1 MQLLTSMAKNGAD
14 LEHSLQLDQ
23 QDQFNLHCLC
33 SFDDYALM
41 RADLDAW
48 QAMRATNFVKVFK
61 DKAKVSLLGYAL
73 VRDMTTSLSIVQLLN
88 NANIKYYHI
97 GALDYQVSVIIDEQ
111 YMELAVRLLHQH
123 YRLSDEK
130 HEVKRGLA
138 PAIVA

>member
-1 MQLLTSMAKNGAD
+1 
-14 LEHSLQLDQ
+14 
-23 QDQFNLHCLC
+23 
-33 SFDDYALM
+33 M

-73 VRDMTTSLSIVQLLN
+73 VRDMVTSMSIVQLLQE
-88 NANIKYYHI
+88 ANIKYYHI

-111 YMELAVRLLHQH
+111 YMELAVRLLHQ
-123 YRLSDEK
+123 YYKLGDEK
-130 HEVKRGLA
+130 HDAKRGVV